1 MNMSLSD
8 DQFEAEVLKS
18 SVPYLVEFWAPWC
31 APCKMMAVTI
41 EAVAEKYGERLAV
54 GKMNVDENQNTV
66 DKFDIR
72 GVPTLLFFM
81 NGKVEEKFV
90 GLVPR
95 DSIERTLDF
104 HL

>member
-1 MNMSLSD
+1 MNKALSD
-8 DQFEAEVLKS
+8 DQFETEVLKAS
-18 SVPYLVEFWAPWC
+18 LPYLVEFWAPWC

-41 EAVAEKYGERLAV
+41 EAIAEKYGERIAV

-66 DKFDIR
+66 EKFDVR
-72 GVPTLLFFM
+72 GVPTLLFFID
-81 NGKVEEKFV
+81 GKVTEKFV